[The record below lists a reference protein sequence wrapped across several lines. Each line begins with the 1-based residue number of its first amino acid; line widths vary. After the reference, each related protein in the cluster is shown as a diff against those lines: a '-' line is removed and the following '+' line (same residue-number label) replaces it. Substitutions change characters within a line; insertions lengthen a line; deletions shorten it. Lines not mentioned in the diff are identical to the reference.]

1 MSRDDQPARD
11 PAMLPMLRLLA
22 GTRGDDKH
30 DPSALSILDVVWVLY
45 QRVLRHDPAD
55 PRSEA
60 RDRFLVS
67 KGHGPIGLYAVLADR
82 GFFPAAELAHFL
94 EFDGRLGGHPDRNLV
109 PGIEASSGSL
119 GHGFPMAVGVAL
131 ALQAK
136 GSDRRVFVL
145 IGDGEANE
153 GSVWE
158 TALLAGS
165 LPLPNLTGILVNNHS
180 STRPLGNV
188 GAKFSA
194 FGWAAC
200 TIDGRDH
207 VAIEAALRAQDP
219 TRPSMVVAEVTG

>member
-1 MSRDDQPARD
+1 MARGELTARD
-11 PAMLPMLRLLA
+11 PAMQPALTLLA

-30 DPSALSILDVVWVLY
+30 DPSTLSILDVVWVLY

-55 PRSEA
+55 PRSEG

-67 KGHGPIGLYAVLADR
+67 KGHGPIALYAVLADR
-82 GFFPAAELAHFL
+82 GFFPAEELGHFL
-94 EFDGRLGGHPDRNLV
+94 EFAGRLGGHPDRNLV

-131 ALQAK
+131 ALQLR

-165 LPLPNLTGILVNNHS
+165 LHLPGLTGILIDNHTS
-180 STRPLGNV
+180 SRPLGDV
-188 GAKFSA
+188 AAKFRA
-194 FGWAAC
+194 FGWVAT

-207 VAIEAALRAQDP
+207 LAIESALRAQDP
-219 TRPSMVVAEVTG
+219 TRPSMVVAEINP

>member
-1 MSRDDQPARD
+1 MSRSSQQARD
-11 PAMLPMLRLLA
+11 PAMQPMLQLLA
-22 GTRGDDKH
+22 GTHGDDKH

-55 PRSEA
+55 PRAES

-82 GFFPAAELAHFL
+82 GFFPAEELTRFL
-94 EFDGRLGGHPDRNLV
+94 DYDATLGGHPDRNLV
-109 PGIEASSGSL
+109 PGIEVSTGSL

-131 ALQAK
+131 ALRAK

-165 LPLPNLTGILVNNHS
+165 LELPHLTTILVDNAS
-180 STRPLGNV
+180 STRPLGDI
-188 GAKFSA
+188 GAKFAA
-194 FGWAAC
+194 FGWSAR
-200 TIDGRDH
+200 TLDGRDH
-207 VAIEAALRAQDP
+207 EALYEALSAPDSERPTIAVAGIRE
-219 TRPSMVVAEVTG
+219 

>member
-1 MSRDDQPARD
+1 MTREDQRASD
-11 PAMLPMLRLLA
+11 PAMQPMLRLLA
-22 GTRGDDKH
+22 GTHGDDKH

-45 QRVLRHDPAD
+45 QRVLRHDPAN

-67 KGHGPIGLYAVLADR
+67 KGHGPIALYAVLADR
-82 GFFPAAELAHFL
+82 GFFPAGELAHFL

-109 PGIEASSGSL
+109 PGIEASTGSL
-119 GHGFPMAVGVAL
+119 GHGFPMATGVAL

-165 LPLPNLTGILVNNHS
+165 LHLPNLTGILINNHS
-180 STRPLGNV
+180 STRPLGDV
-188 GAKFSA
+188 AAKFSA
-194 FGWAAC
+194 FGWAAT
-200 TIDGRDH
+200 TINGRDH
-207 VAIEAALRAQDP
+207 VAIEAALRAQDM
-219 TRPSMVVAEVTG
+219 TRPSMVVAEVDG

>member
-1 MSRDDQPARD
+1 MSRTDQPGRD
-11 PAMLPMLRLLA
+11 GAMLPMLKLLA
-22 GTRGDDKH
+22 GTHGDDKH

-45 QRVLRHDPAD
+45 QKVLRHDPAN

-67 KGHGPIGLYAVLADR
+67 KGHGPIGLYAILADR
-82 GFFPAAELAHFL
+82 GFFPAVELAHFL

-153 GSVWE
+153 GTVWE
-158 TALLAGS
+158 TAMLAGS
-165 LPLPNLTGILVNNHS
+165 LHMPNLTGILINNHT
-180 STRPLGNV
+180 STRPLGDV
-188 GAKFSA
+188 GAKFGA
-194 FGWAAC
+194 FGWAVS